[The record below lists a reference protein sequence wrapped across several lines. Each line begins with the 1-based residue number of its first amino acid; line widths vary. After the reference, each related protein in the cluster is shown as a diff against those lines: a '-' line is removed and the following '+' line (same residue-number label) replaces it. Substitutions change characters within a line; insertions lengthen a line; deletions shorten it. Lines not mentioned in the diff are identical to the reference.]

1 MATTLEQNTLEAQA
15 REAGSKNEAR
25 KVRRGGKIPAVVY
38 GAGKDS
44 LSISVD
50 PRHVQRILNSET
62 GHNTIFDLALNG
74 GEPTKAMIVDWQ
86 YEPIKGHLLHID
98 LKRIALD
105 KVLRVSVPVS
115 LVGEAAGV
123 KQEGGIMEQMLR
135 EVEIECLPGDIP
147 SHIDADVSHLTF
159 GKVLRVSELPHS
171 DKIKF
176 ITDENQPVAHVTSVK
191 EEVVATP
198 EAVAAEAAD
207 SGRARSHQ
215 EGQAGDRGRRCR
227 GSGCEGGE
235 GREEGKEISKPRI
248 AQIHADRRKRF
259 VPSVRIREHPWRMVR
274 LLLEAV
280 LMA

>member
-15 REAGSKNEAR
+15 REAGSKNDAR

-44 LSISVD
+44 LPISVD

-62 GHNTIFDLALNG
+62 GHNTIFDLALSG
-74 GEPTKAMIVDWQ
+74 GESTKAMIVDWQ

-105 KVLRVSVPVS
+105 KVLKVSVPIF

-176 ITDENQPVAHVTSVK
+176 ITDENQPVAHVTAVK

-198 EAVAAEAAD
+198 EAVAAEAAAPAEPEVIKK
-207 SGRARSHQ
+207 GKQ
-215 EGQAGDRGRRCR
+215 ET
-227 GSGCEGGE
+227 E
-235 GREEGKEISKPRI
+235 EEGAEAPAAKAEKGEKKEK
-248 AQIHADRRKRF
+248 K
-259 VPSVRIREHPWRMVR
+259 
-274 LLLEAV
+274 
-280 LMA
+280 